1 MGKRGKDQ
9 DVRIRGLVLG
19 YAREQVR
26 QEFKVLGWVCRPGS
40 NQSTLGKE

>member
-9 DVRIRGLVLG
+9 NVRIRGLVPG

-26 QEFKVLGWVCRPGS
+26 QEFKVLGGVCKPGS
-40 NQSTLGKE
+40 YQ